1 MQHLRA
7 MLVKEVRVNA
17 AAISFVWPCLCAWE
31 AIRKLVKASWHWTGV
46 CSCHPF
52 MAAQHS
58 MIGIAVS

>member
-1 MQHLRA
+1 MRRQ
-7 MLVKEVRVNA
+7 LVLFGHVCVRG
-17 AAISFVWPCLCAWE
+17 S

-52 MAAQHS
+52 MSAQHS